1 LRHVLKLL
9 PLQGATAPTRETQGV
24 ASLALGYV
32 FHWAFSPPLL
42 NSKLESI
49 YLTVAIFLPFILHCA
64 RLAVSLNKIRG
75 GSAMQNESFLPFILH
90 CARLAV
96 SLHLNLRMS

>member
-1 LRHVLKLL
+1 MAHEGERVNISNSAVFL
-9 PLQGATAPTRETQGV
+9 PFILHCARLAV
-24 ASLALGYV
+24 SLNKIRGGSAIQ
-32 FHWAFSPPLL
+32 
-42 NSKLESI
+42 NES
-49 YLTVAIFLPFILHCA
+49 FLPFILHCA

>member
-1 LRHVLKLL
+1 MAHEGERVNIHLSNS
-9 PLQGATAPTRETQGV
+9 GSFSA
-24 ASLALGYV
+24 
-32 FHWAFSPPLL
+32 FHF
-42 NSKLESI
+42 
-49 YLTVAIFLPFILHCA
+49 V

-96 SLHLNLRMS
+96 SLNKIRGGSAIQNESFLPFILHCARLAVSLHLKLRMS

>member
-1 LRHVLKLL
+1 MAHEGERV
-9 PLQGATAPTRETQGV
+9 
-24 ASLALGYV
+24 
-32 FHWAFSPPLL
+32 
-42 NSKLESI
+42 NI
-49 YLTVAIFLPFILHCA
+49 YLSSSAVFQPFILHCA

-96 SLHLNLRMS
+96 SLNKIRGGSAMQNESFQPFILHCARLAVSLHLKLRMS